1 MLVLSKLVVMCY
13 AVAVMCSVLTA
24 LCFSFGRQRL
34 YDIRVGRYAPH
45 IQQTVRSVLNVIGD
59 RKI

>member
-1 MLVLSKLVVMCY
+1 MLVLSKLVVMFY

-34 YDIRVGRYAPH
+34 RVGRYAPH
-45 IQQTVRSVLNVIGD
+45 IQHTVRSVLNVIGD